1 MLNKNSKIDIN
12 KLRNKKSDGK
22 QITYFEYTIDQDK
35 NNLFNSDQVFRF
47 YKINDM
53 TWRVEL
59 VTQPQENLYHRLF
72 SEVYQL
78 PNSSVPLTV
87 VCGIGLAAI
96 KEVMEVENQYYSTFQ
111 FVLLEEINNIVAQS
125 SNRS

>member
-1 MLNKNSKIDIN
+1 MFKNKIDLN
-12 KLRNKKSDGK
+12 QLRNKKSDGN
-22 QITYFEYTIDQDK
+22 QIIYFEYTIEKDK
-35 NNLFNSDQVFRF
+35 NQLFDCDQTFR
-47 YKINDM
+47 YHKLNPT
-53 TWRVEL
+53 TWRIEL
-59 VTQPQENLYHRLF
+59 VTQPQENMNYRLF

-96 KEVMEVENQYYSTFQ
+96 KEVMEIEVQYYSSFQ
-111 FVLLEEINNIVAQS
+111 FLLAEEINNIANQS